1 MNRFANITRPVPL
14 ETYRFLNWALRWLR
28 WATLAVLLLL
38 TVVRPG
44 PSRGGVPNWALI
56 LIFIGYNLLVG
67 LLQRWRPNLRSFA
80 WVAFTDLLVA
90 ALLYLVSTEPGGP
103 LFVLFFLA
111 VDSAAASLTLRDTL
125 LYTAV
130 VAIVAAVIE
139 SMLPLWS
146 STPRDVRQLVAR
158 LVMLGLVGAGMA
170 IVTRRLTLEH
180 DAARQVRAEAE
191 RLATLDQV
199 RADFIATVSHE
210 LLTPLTAARAGLG
223 MLETSALERLQPSEA
238 ELLRNVRHNTE
249 YLGVMIDDLLAFN
262 QIEAGV
268 LRLDRKPFDLR
279 IVIGDAT
286 ATVATLLAEKRQTLE
301 VDVPTPLLCEG
312 DSRRLQQV
320 VVNVLANAHRYTPE
334 GTRIVISGA
343 ATASEIHLMI
353 RDNGPGI
360 PPGELEA
367 IFRRFYRGAPPG
379 VTAFVRSGL
388 GLAIA
393 RGIVELHEGRMW
405 AESDPEGGA
414 VFHILLPCPVKGAE

>member
-1 MNRFANITRPVPL
+1 MSRFANITRPVPL
-14 ETYRFLNWALRWLR
+14 ETYRFLDWALRWLR
-28 WATLAVLLLL
+28 WATLAVVLLL

-44 PSRGGVPNWALI
+44 SSRGGVPNWVLV
-56 LIFIGYNLLVG
+56 LIFIGYNLVVS

-80 WVAFTDLLVA
+80 WVALTDLLVA
-90 ALLYLVSTEPGGP
+90 AMLYLVSTEPGGP
-103 LFVLFFLA
+103 LFVLFFRA

-180 DAARQVRAEAE
+180 DAARQVQAEAE

-210 LLTPLTAARAGLG
+210 LLTPLTATRAGLG
-223 MLETSALERLQPSEA
+223 MLETSALDRLQPSEA
-238 ELLRNVRHNTE
+238 ELLRNIRHNTE

-279 IVIGDAT
+279 AVIADAT
-286 ATVATLLAEKRQTLE
+286 ATVATLLAEKRQTLK
-301 VDVPTPLLCEG
+301 VDLPESLPCEG

-320 VVNVLANAHRYTPE
+320 MVNVLANAHRYTPE
-334 GTRIVISGA
+334 GTHIVISA
-343 ATASEIHLMI
+343 AVSVSEVHLMV

-360 PPGELEA
+360 PAGEPEA

-379 VTAFVRSGL
+379 VTGFGGSGL

-405 AESDPEGGA
+405 AESDPGGGA
-414 VFHILLPCPVKGAE
+414 VFHILLPCPAKGAE

>member
-28 WATLAVLLLL
+28 WATLAVLLLI
-38 TVVRPG
+38 TVVRPE
-44 PSRGGVPNWALI
+44 PSRGGVPNWVLI
-56 LIFIGYNLLVG
+56 LIFAGYNLVVG
-67 LLQRWRPNLRSFA
+67 LLQYWRPNLRSFA

-90 ALLYLVSTEPGGP
+90 SLLYLVSTEPGGP

-125 LYTAV
+125 VYTAV
-130 VAIVAAVIE
+130 VATVAAVIE

-146 STPRDVRQLVAR
+146 STPRDIRQLVAR

-180 DAARQVRAEAE
+180 DAARQIRAEAE

-199 RADFIATVSHE
+199 RADFISTVSHE

-249 YLGVMIDDLLAFN
+249 YLGVMIDDLLTFN

-268 LRLDRKPFDLR
+268 LHLDRKPFDMR
-279 IVIGDAT
+279 TVVGGAT
-286 ATVATLLAEKRQTLE
+286 TTVATLLAEKRQTLN
-301 VDVPTPLLCEG
+301 VDLPESLPCVG

-320 VVNVLANAHRYTPE
+320 VVNVLANAHRYTPG
-334 GTRIVISGA
+334 GTHIVIRGTTT
-343 ATASEIHLMI
+343 ATEVHLTV

-379 VTAFVRSGL
+379 VSAFVSSGL

-405 AESDPEGGA
+405 AESDPRGGA
-414 VFHILLPCPVKGAE
+414 VFHILLPCPTKGAE